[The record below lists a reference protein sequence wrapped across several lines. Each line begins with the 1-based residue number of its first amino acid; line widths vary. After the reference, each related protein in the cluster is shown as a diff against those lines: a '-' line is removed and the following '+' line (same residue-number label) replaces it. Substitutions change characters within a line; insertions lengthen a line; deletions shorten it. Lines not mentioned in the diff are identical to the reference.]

1 VNDARARRIRALL
14 LRTALLALLAV
25 AATALVPSLAQADE
39 RCSQTISVSSP
50 GSSTP
55 STVYM
60 CIETAFTQQATSADP
75 RPVISGDQPVKLTLH
90 WDPLVAQTGDVRGC
104 GGQRK
109 TPSGCV
115 TWTVNGQYLIT
126 HLYDSPLNSDVYPFT
141 WHTACLPQSS
151 GVCLPAN
158 GSATLTA
165 QIALN
170 GTSLS
175 LGVPVDI
182 ENPLPAP
189 IISPN
194 SWNDGKLPAFK
205 QTSPFV
211 IAATGDGAAGAIM
224 GTKVEQMMESW
235 NPNMLMY
242 LGDVYQRGS
251 LEEFANFYDP
261 VFGALAHLTAPTPG
275 NHEYKQYPNAAPYY
289 WYWNYPISGP
299 TQAGGGGQ
307 YYSLNAGG
315 WHIISLD
322 ANILPLSNIQSFSE
336 TPQGQ
341 WLKADLAAN
350 KTRCT
355 LAFWHQERFSDI
367 SLRLPQTSAFWINL
381 YANNVDL
388 IVNAHAH
395 SYERWRPLN
404 AAGQLDSARGMTQLV
419 VGTGGNVLA
428 EQWQTQD
435 SRSAFRRNTNWGAL
449 KLTLRPGYAQ
459 YAFYSPQKNTTGEP
473 TANDPTVPLDM
484 GTVPCH

>member
-1 VNDARARRIRALL
+1 M
-14 LRTALLALLAV
+14 LLASLIAV
-25 AATALVPSLAQADE
+25 AAATLSPSVASADE
-39 RCSQTISVSSP
+39 RCSSTISVASP
-50 GSSTP
+50 GSSIP

-60 CIETAFTQQATSADP
+60 CIQTAFTQQATASDP
-75 RPVISGDQPVKLTLH
+75 LPVVSGDQPVSATLH
-90 WDPLVAQTGDVRGC
+90 WDPEVAQVGDERGC
-104 GGQRK
+104 SGQRK

-115 TWTVNGQYLIT
+115 TWSVSGQYLLT
-126 HLYDSPLNSDVYPFT
+126 HLYDNPLNSDVYPFT
-141 WHTACLPQSS
+141 WHTQCLPRSNLACLPQ
-151 GVCLPAN
+151 N
-158 GSATLTA
+158 GPATLTA
-165 QIALN
+165 QISLN
-170 GTSLS
+170 QTPLSLS
-175 LGVPVDI
+175 VPVDI
-182 ENPLPAP
+182 ENTLPAP

-194 SWNDGKLPAFK
+194 AWNDGKLPVFK

-224 GTKVEQMMESW
+224 GAKVEQMMAGW
-235 NPNMLMY
+235 NPDMLMY
-242 LGDVYQRGS
+242 LGDVYQRGGT
-251 LEEFANFYDP
+251 EEFLNFYDP
-261 VFGALAHLTAPTPG
+261 VFGQLRHITAPTPG
-275 NHEYKQYPNAAPYY
+275 NHEYKCRMLSAKPGCYSAEPYF

-299 TQAGGGGQ
+299 TQPGGGGQ
-307 YYSLNAGG
+307 YYSFNAGG

-322 ANILPLSNIQSFSE
+322 ANILPMDNIQSFST

-367 SLRLPQTSAFWINL
+367 SLRLPQTSAFWISL

-395 SYERWRPLN
+395 AYERWRPLN
-404 AAGQLDSARGMTQLV
+404 AGGQLDSARGMTQLV

-435 SRSAFRRNTNWGAL
+435 TRSAFRKNTNWGAL

-473 TANDPTVPLDM
+473 AANDPTVPLDM